1 MKVALRWNICM
12 SRNSYPLYIKKRIC
26 EFQKMLAVI
35 KVNVLVDLHHLNF
48 SFSIF
53 LMLCIHM
60 VYIHPSSLL
69 LQSKEEKRPNLP
81 FCWMFRIF
89 RPLYLSV
96 CVHVFF
102 GWLFTKIT
110 YSTLVPFH
118 HILDITYHVI
128 LHSNACCSIHLPLS
142 HMWKP
147 FIYTYKTAF
156 CPALLIFFFFIRLHP
171 LLACSSFIHFV
182 IFSAQYKRQPTDCY
196 QNIAHT
202 KHVRIGS
209 ISFSGKW
216 KKKKKTRAKSQFKQ
230 RKKNGKHNTNMKTKT
245 NDIKLENIKTAQNA
259 IWNKIAM
266 VYMEFIYICMI
277 FCSPTRC
284 SERLILNTENELFSN
299 TTEIYYIYL

>member
-1 MKVALRWNICM
+1 MRYTYSVLFSVLLPLYQWHVWSVLKMASSQSICLKRVLIRDIVDFSLVKVALRWNICM

-156 CPALLIFFFFIRLHP
+156 CPALLIFFFHSFAPFARL
-171 LLACSSFIHFV
+171 LFIH
-182 IFSAQYKRQPTDCY
+182 TLCY
-196 QNIAHT
+196 FQCTI
-202 KHVRIGS
+202 
-209 ISFSGKW
+209 
-216 KKKKKTRAKSQFKQ
+216 
-230 RKKNGKHNTNMKTKT
+230 
-245 NDIKLENIKTAQNA
+245 
-259 IWNKIAM
+259 
-266 VYMEFIYICMI
+266 
-277 FCSPTRC
+277 
-284 SERLILNTENELFSN
+284 
-299 TTEIYYIYL
+299 